1 MVHNYSQQH
10 NHKKTAKVSVGI
22 VGSRGYSGLELAK
35 LLLDH
40 PAVELK
46 YAFATREFSLE
57 AELMQTRAR
66 SVTCLTDEHIL
77 ENLCDVM
84 FLATPGEVSVELAP
98 KIMGFGKT
106 VIDISGAFRLDNP
119 QAEYGLVPFCGPKP
133 NGGKLIANPG
143 CYATAIQLALIPLLK
158 QDLIETEGLV
168 IDAKSGTTG
177 AGRKASETQ
186 LFAEVDGE
194 CLPYRVGKHQHLPE
208 MQKYIEKYAGVR
220 IEPHFSTHLL
230 PTKKGIVASIYA
242 KSKTLDV
249 REIAACFATEY
260 GNYPL
265 VRHGADYSRLAK
277 LSSVVGTPYTNIS
290 YELVGDKL
298 YVFSVLDN
306 LMKGAASQAVENLN
320 RILDLPLTYS
330 LASEA

>member
-1 MVHNYSQQH
+1 MVNKYS
-10 NHKKTAKVSVGI
+10 HKNPSKSVRKITAGI

-35 LLLDH
+35 LLLKH
-40 PAVELK
+40 PAVDFK
-46 YAFATREFSLE
+46 YAFATRNFSLAEELLLPE
-57 AELMQTRAR
+57 AG

-77 ENLCDVM
+77 GNLCDVM

-98 KIMGFGKT
+98 KILAQGKT

-119 QAEYGLVPFCGPKP
+119 QAEYGLVPYCGPKSA
-133 NGGKLIANPG
+133 GGRLIANPG

-158 QDLIETEGLV
+158 HDLIETHGLV

-177 AGRKASETQ
+177 AGRKASESQ

-194 CLPYRVGKHQHLPE
+194 CLPYRVGRHQHLPE
-208 MQKYIEKYAGVR
+208 MQKYIEKYTGVR

-242 KSKTLDV
+242 TAKTDDLKSV
-249 REIAACFATEY
+249 QAAYATEY
-260 GNYPL
+260 AHYPL
-265 VRHGADYSRLAK
+265 VQHGTDYSRLAK
-277 LSSVVGTPYTNIS
+277 LATVVGTPYTRIS
-290 YELVGDKL
+290 YEMVGRKL
-298 YVFSVLDN
+298 YIFSVLDN

-320 RILDLPLTYS
+320 RLLDLPLTYS
-330 LASEA
+330 LVSEA